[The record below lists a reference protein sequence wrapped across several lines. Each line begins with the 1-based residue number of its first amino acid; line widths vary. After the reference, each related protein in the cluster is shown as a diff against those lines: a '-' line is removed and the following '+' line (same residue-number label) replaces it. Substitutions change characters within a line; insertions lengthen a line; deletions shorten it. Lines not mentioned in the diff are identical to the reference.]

1 MCGCNNKGFFNN
13 HIPGRTI
20 KKINNNNV
28 SNDNVSNNNNNPS
41 KKNISIHKI
50 NFIKYYFEKNNID
63 MKHFPDAL
71 KLMT

>member
-13 HIPGRTI
+13 HIPGRSI

-28 SNDNVSNNNNNPS
+28 SNNNNNTS
-41 KKNISIHKI
+41 KKYISIHKI

-71 KLMT
+71 KLI